1 MKALKTGIV
10 LGILGLIVGYF
21 IFAQHKGEYIPLDA
35 LFASGLEGKIYDFA
49 GRGGMINKILASGV
63 VGLLLGF
70 LLGAASPGKKQ
81 EKEGQAAVEKTAAA
95 DAPKAATAGQ
105 DQVIIQL
112 EKYAE
117 LKEKGILTQEEFEA
131 KKTQLLN
138 LK

>member
-1 MKALKTGIV
+1 MKALKTGIL

-49 GRGGMINKILASGV
+49 GRGGVINKILASGV

-81 EKEGQAAVEKTAAA
+81 EKEDMAAVEKVVTT
-95 DAPKAATAGQ
+95 DAPKAGTADP
-105 DQVIIQL
+105 DQVIAQL

-131 KKTQLLN
+131 KKAQLL
-138 LK
+138 KIK